1 MNKTNDPSLKSWI
14 EVAKDSD
21 FPIQNL
27 PFGIA
32 RVYNSRNV
40 AVTRIGDYLIDLG
53 RLEFLHVFDDLEY
66 DFEDVFN
73 QSSLNQF
80 IEMGRD
86 AHLQIRRRLQEV
98 FSVDYFKGDEELLVA
113 IQAVAVV
120 YYKDVTMLMP
130 VKVTD
135 YTDFYSSIEHATNVG
150 KMFRDPANALLPNW
164 RHLPVGY
171 HGRASSIVVSGTN
184 IHRPKGQTM
193 PAGAEKPVFGPTA
206 MFDFELEMAFVVGKS
221 TELGESVPAK
231 EAENYI
237 FGFLLFNDL
246 SARDIQSWEYVPLG
260 PFLSKNFGS
269 VVSPWI
275 VTLDALEP
283 FRIKG
288 PEQEPEVLPYLKT
301 EGLRNFNIN
310 LEVIIS
316 PDSESAQIGNENL
329 VCKSNFSYMY
339 WNICQQLAHHTV
351 NGCNINVGDLYAS
364 GTISGSEPGSYGS
377 MLELTWRGSKPILLN
392 DGTERKF
399 INDNDTLIIR
409 GYAEKEGLR
418 IGFGECVTKVL
429 PAKPH

>member
-1 MNKTNDPSLKSWI
+1 MKSWI
-14 EVAKDSD
+14 EIPENSD
-21 FPIQNL
+21 FPLENL

-32 RVYNSRNV
+32 EVVPGKIN
-40 AVTRIGDYLIDLG
+40 AVSRIGDYAVDLEK
-53 RLEFLHVFDDLEY
+53 LEWFHVFDDLEFN
-66 DFEDVFN
+66 FEGVF
-73 QSSLNQF
+73 SHSTLNAF
-80 IEMGRD
+80 IEMGHE
-86 AHLQIRRRLQEV
+86 AHLAVRKKLQQV
-98 FSVDYFKGDEELLVA
+98 FDADYFKDDDDDLFVS
-113 IQAVAVV
+113 IQAFGLHRIEN
-120 YYKDVTMLMP
+120 VTMLMP

-150 KMFRDPANALLPNW
+150 MMFRDPANALLPNW

-193 PAGAEKPVFGPTA
+193 PAGAERPEFGPTK
-206 MFDFELEMAFVVGKS
+206 MFDFELEMAFVVGRE
-221 TELGESVPAK
+221 TELGDSVKAY
-231 EAENYI
+231 EAEDYI

-283 FRIKG
+283 FRVQG
-288 PEQEPEVLPYLKT
+288 PEQDPQVLPYLKT
-301 EGLRNFNIN
+301 EGLRNFDIN
-310 LEVIIS
+310 LDVFIQPEN
-316 PDSESAQIGNENL
+316 ESENL
-329 VCKSNFSYMY
+329 VCRSNFRHMY

-351 NGCNINVGDLYAS
+351 NGCNITIGDLYAS
-364 GTISGSEPGSYGS
+364 GTISGPDPGSYGS
-377 MLELTWRGSKPILLN
+377 MLELTWRGSKPISLS

-409 GYAEKEGLR
+409 GYAEKDGLR
-418 IGFGECVTKVL
+418 IGFGDCVTKVL
-429 PAKPH
+429 PANPY

>member
-1 MNKTNDPSLKSWI
+1 MKLKSWI
-14 EVAKDSD
+14 EIPLNSD
-21 FPIQNL
+21 FPLENL
-27 PFGIA
+27 PFGIMK
-32 RVYNSRNV
+32 VTINKEV
-40 AVTRIGDYLIDLG
+40 AVTRIGDYIIDLEK
-53 RLEFLHVFDDLEY
+53 LEWFHVFDDLDY
-66 DFEDVFN
+66 DFEGVFS

-80 IEMGRD
+80 IAMGKE
-86 AHLQIRRRLQEV
+86 AHLQLRKKLQEV
-98 FSVDYFKGDEELLVA
+98 FSVDYFKGDEDLLVA
-113 IQAVAVV
+113 IQANAVSH
-120 YYKDVTMLMP
+120 YKVVTMLMP
-130 VKVTD
+130 LAVTD

-206 MFDFELEMAFVVGKS
+206 MFDFELEMAFVVGQS
-221 TELGESVPAK
+221 TDLGESVRAD

-275 VTLDALEP
+275 VTLEALEP
-283 FRIKG
+283 FRVQG

-301 EGLRNFNIN
+301 QGLRNFDIN
-310 LEVIIS
+310 LEVFIR
-316 PDSESAQIGNENL
+316 PENGHENL
-329 VCKSNFSYMY
+329 VCRSNFRYMY
-339 WNICQQLAHHTV
+339 WNICQQLAHHTI
-351 NGCNINVGDLYAS
+351 NGCNITVGDLYAS

-377 MLELTWRGSKPILLN
+377 MLELTWRGSKPIKL
-392 DGTERKF
+392 DDESERKF
-399 INDNDTLIIR
+399 INDHDTMIIR
-409 GYAEKEGLR
+409 GYCQNEELR
-418 IGFGECVTKVL
+418 IGFGECETKVL
-429 PAKPH
+429 PAR